1 MLKVTALIHAR
12 SGSKGIK
19 DKNLSKIGN
28 KTLLEWS
35 INACKRCS
43 SISEVIIST
52 DSEKCAN
59 HASEKGGL
67 VPFLRPKNISDDF
80 TDTRSVVAHTIDWM
94 INKNLKPKAVCC
106 IYATAPFIKPQDLVR
121 GYKALLIG
129 KWKYVF
135 SASYFPFS
143 IFRSFKKY
151 KNSIKMFF
159 PNKFGARSQDLPANF
174 HDAGMF
180 YWAKPKQWLKKEK
193 IFNKKSF
200 ALLIDR
206 LRVNDIDTLKDWK
219 VSELIAKIYL
229 KK

>member
-1 MLKVTALIHAR
+1 MKLKNKKVYAVIPAR
-12 SGSKGIK
+12 GGSKRIPKKNIK
-19 DKNLSKIGN
+19 FFYGKPIIA
-28 KTLLEWS
+28 WS
-35 INACKRCS
+35 ILAAKKS
-43 SISEVIIST
+43 KLFDEIIVST
-52 DSEKCAN
+52 DDIKIAKIAKKFG
-59 HASEKGGL
+59 AS

-151 KNSIKMFF
+151 KNSIKII
-159 PNKFGARSQDLPANF
+159 NLEQD
-174 HDAGMF
+174 H
-180 YWAKPKQWLKKEK
+180 K
-193 IFNKKSF
+193 IF
-200 ALLIDR
+200 LLIFMMQVCFIGR
-206 LRVNDIDTLKDWK
+206 NLSNG
-219 VSELIAKIYL
+219 
-229 KK
+229 